1 MKKIF
6 LQFLL
11 ILCISGLAAQPPAV
25 NRLFASYHGETDVM
39 SLYIPGFLCRLGA
52 ALGDMDDAERE
63 LLYSIR
69 SIRILVSENPE
80 LNQHVNFV
88 EEINSRRLGDD
99 YVLLLTVHES
109 DEDVLILGRENNG
122 HIRDLII
129 AVGGDENVLVY
140 IKGRMDTDLLGILYE
155 VTGIEECHHTKDI

>member
-11 ILCISGLAAQPPAV
+11 ILCISGLAAQSPDI
-25 NRLFASYHGETDVM
+25 NRLFTSYRGETDVV
-39 SLYIPGFLCRLGA
+39 SLYVPGFLCRLGA
-52 ALGDMDDAERE
+52 AMGDIDDMERE

-80 LNQHVNFV
+80 LNRHVNFV
-88 EEINSRRLGDD
+88 EEINPGRLGDN

-122 HIRDLII
+122 YIRDLII
-129 AVGGDENVLVY
+129 AVGGDENVLIC
-140 IKGRMDTDLLGILYE
+140 IKGRMNTDLLDILYE
-155 VTGIEECHHTKDI
+155 VTGIQNCRYTKEI